1 MLNRDASQCLRQH
14 SDPTPRLLQPNT
26 TVKYIYIYTH
36 THTHSYALKNVSPTY
51 SAYSYTYLLHS
62 TAPTRCCGMHFE
74 CTTVLSSGH
83 KGRSCLLALGTCEA
97 CGRKKR
103 KKKKKKRK
111 TNPHVVTAADT
122 LKRKRRRNT
131 QKRVS
136 LSIYK
141 KKSVT
146 GLFSIEFVGRRW
158 LQSVGALALQRT
170 RM

>member
-1 MLNRDASQCLRQH
+1 MPPAAQR
-14 SDPTPRLLQPNT
+14 PNT
-26 TVKYIYIYTH
+26 EVTSTQHHSQIYIYIYTY
-36 THTHSYALKNVSPTY
+36 THTQLRFKKCFTDLLCLQLHISTPFN
-51 SAYSYTYLLHS
+51 SAYSLLWNALWVHNS
-62 TAPTRCCGMHFE
+62 PFKWPQGQI
-74 CTTVLSSGH
+74 LSACFRDMWSL
-83 KGRSCLLALGTCEA
+83 RSKE
-97 CGRKKR
+97 KKE
-103 KKKKKKRK
+103 KKKKKRK